1 MIDPAHG
8 DRHRRWP
15 ESQEGAT
22 PALPGPPRCSAC
34 SSLGPGA
41 SCRLPGHPPAAPSPY
56 APQSTR
62 HERWVAHFTEVW
74 AGAGRGT
81 LQSSRANRRSRD
93 PRPSDKSLSHF
104 HQQEVDTSLQR
115 PALLSSSLTPDPQ
128 APPGLVRGGWKGG
141 QGQLLVEPLHLLRSQ
156 DPGVT
161 VAWVSHTRTKEA
173 GQ

>member
-1 MIDPAHG
+1 MAPPRPAPAAPGEALLTAPRSPVPKRAGRRSLICFKYVSHMIDPAHG

-15 ESQEGAT
+15 ESQEAAT

-34 SSLGPGA
+34 SSHGPGA

-128 APPGLVRGGWKGG
+128 APL
-141 QGQLLVEPLHLLRSQ
+141 QGS
-156 DPGVT
+156 
-161 VAWVSHTRTKEA
+161 
-173 GQ
+173 